1 MAYIGKSPTGT
12 GVRQRY
18 YFTATGGETSL
29 SGTDDNGKTLIF
41 SDGEYID
48 VYLNGV
54 LLVAGTDYN
63 TTTTNTVGGLAALAG
78 SDIVEV
84 VVYDIF
90 TVADTVSAS
99 AGGTFS
105 ANVAITGDLTVDTNT
120 LYVDS
125 TNNRVGVGS
134 SSPSA
139 PLSVQA
145 DSSTLSL

>member
-1 MAYIGKSPTGT
+1 MSYIGKSPSQ

-29 SGTDDNGKTLIF
+29 SGADDNGKTLIF

-54 LLVAGTDYN
+54 LLVAGTDYA
-63 TTTTNTVGGLAALAG
+63 TTTTNTISSLAALSA

-90 TVADTVSAS
+90 SVADTVSAS
-99 AGGTFS
+99 SGGTFNGGVTVNGTVT
-105 ANVAITGDLTVDTNT
+105 ADGLTV
-120 LYVDS
+120 
-125 TNNRVGVGS
+125 
-134 SSPSA
+134 
-139 PLSVQA
+139 
-145 DSSTLSL
+145 